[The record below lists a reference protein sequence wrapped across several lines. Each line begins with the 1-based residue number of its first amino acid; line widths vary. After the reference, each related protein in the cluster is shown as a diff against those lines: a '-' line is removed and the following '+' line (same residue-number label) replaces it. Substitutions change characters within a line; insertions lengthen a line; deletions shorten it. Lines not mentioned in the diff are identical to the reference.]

1 MNFINPLY
9 IRYGII
15 HIYPELQ
22 MLDNE
27 WKEKIKKATPNGIM
41 LKNSLDISKCGIDY
55 SKILDVSKPFVEK
68 YYELDIDTLQV
79 TRVVLINYSE
89 FGDKKLNIH
98 MDDSLITIN
107 YCLETTAEGNE
118 VVFQGKKNMPNRKYK
133 GFHSPLL
140 EIAPENN
147 NIYIHYGNHPHYTK
161 NLLSGYR
168 YSIIIWLDKS
178 N

>member
-1 MNFINPLY
+1 MNQKYILGISCFYHDASATLIKDGHILSAVQEERFTRIKFDPNFPIN
-9 IRYGII
+9 
-15 HIYPELQ
+15 
-22 MLDNE
+22 
-27 WKEKIKKATPNGIM
+27 
-41 LKNSLDISKCGIDY
+41 S
-55 SKILDVSKPFVEK
+55 
-68 YYELDIDTLQV
+68 
-79 TRVVLINYSE
+79 
-89 FGDKKLNIH
+89 
-98 MDDSLITIN
+98 IN